1 MQPVI
6 NVCLPAAA
14 DPLDSYGLLGTRL
27 AVELQHKLGY
37 YVNLFATGPRDVP
50 HQDAALRTIIE
61 QPIIAQ
67 LGGIMLGYS
76 TTFDR
81 HNGLTQMGKR
91 IGITMWESSVPPKQ
105 FIAPM
110 NHCAAIITPSTFC
123 KQVFADAGV
132 TTPIHVVPLGVNK
145 LYQPVE
151 RPSDGPLTFLAF
163 IDRGLRK
170 GGPTALQAFIAAF
183 GDDMNYRLI
192 LKGRKSKIQAEILNP
207 NVTLIQEDYSEE
219 QLYELYK
226 QCHVLIN
233 PHRGEG
239 FGLLPREASC
249 TGMVVLTTA
258 WSGTADHLDQWG
270 LPIAYK
276 LVRADWAGH
285 NQFSKMDLGCWAEVD
300 TGALSEQLLTIA
312 ENRDYYQRQAYR
324 LAGNVHK
331 LYSWEAFAK
340 GVLRVWEEVRK
351 ST

>member
-6 NVCLPAAA
+6 NVCLPASA

-27 AVELQHKLGY
+27 ATGLADLGV

-61 QPIIAQ
+61 QPIRAA

-76 TTFDR
+76 TTFNR
-81 HNGLTQMGKR
+81 HNGLTQMGRR
-91 IGITMWESSVPPKQ
+91 IGITMWESSVPPKAFLQ
-105 FIAPM
+105 PLQEM
-110 NHCAAIITPSTFC
+110 DAIITPSTFC

-151 RPSDGPLTFLAF
+151 RTEVGPLTFLAF

-183 GDDMNYRLI
+183 GDDMNYQLI

-239 FGLLPREASC
+239 FALLPREFAG
-249 TGMVVLTTA
+249 TGGISLTTA
-258 WSGTADHLDQWG
+258 WSGTADDLDQWG
-270 LPIAYK
+270 IGIDYK

-285 NQFSKMDLGCWAEVD
+285 NQFSKMDLGEWAEID
-300 TGALSEQLLTIA
+300 TGALAEHLGDIA
-312 ENRDYYQRQAYR
+312 DNRDFYCRRAAR
-324 LAGNVHK
+324 LAPNVHK
-331 LYSWEAFAK
+331 LYSWEAFAR
-340 GVLRVWEEVRK
+340 GVLNVWEGA
-351 ST
+351 

>member
-1 MQPVI
+1 MP
-6 NVCLPAAA
+6 
-14 DPLDSYGLLGTRL
+14 
-27 AVELQHKLGY
+27 
-37 YVNLFATGPRDVP
+37 F
-50 HQDAALRTIIE
+50 QDEEIAGIIR
-61 QPIIAQ
+61 QPIRASMGMIA
-67 LGGIMLGYS
+67 GGYP

-81 HNGLTQMGKR
+81 YPPMFQMGPR
-91 IGITMWESSVPPKQ
+91 VGICMFESTKIPPVFVPKLNQ
-105 FIAPM
+105 
-110 NHCAAIITPSTFC
+110 CQAIITPSTFC
-123 KQVFADAGV
+123 RTVFEEAGV
-132 TTPIHVVPLGVNK
+132 TVPIHVIPLGINEI
-145 LYQPVE
+145 YQPVE
-151 RPSDGPLTFLAF
+151 RSSDGPLTFLAF

-170 GGPTALQAFIAAF
+170 GGPTALQAFVAAF

-192 LKGRKSKIQAEILNP
+192 LKGRKSKIEAEILNP

-239 FGLLPREASC
+239 WGLLPREASSS
-249 TGMVVLTTA
+249 GMVVLTTA

-285 NQFSKMDLGCWAEVD
+285 NQFSKMDLGQWAEVD
-300 TGALSEQLLTIA
+300 TAALSEQLLTIA

-340 GVLRVWEEVRK
+340 GVLAVWEGVQ
-351 ST
+351 